1 MDAGVIVA
9 IVLASVAIVL
19 VVGFLI
25 YYNMRK
31 KGIEVGDKYK
41 YNEAYGK
48 AYSTMYQVSN

>member
-1 MDAGVIVA
+1 
-9 IVLASVAIVL
+9 VAIVL